1 MTARR
6 VATRDGHAAETLSAG
21 HTAPQTLIL
30 TDFPPPAIAR
40 ALSPNGRTHWAPKA
54 KARKSVE
61 TWVTVSAERSR
72 LQPIRVPVRATFR
85 FVRPTRQRIDLDNL
99 STGVT
104 KAALDALVR
113 GGWLVDDDS
122 THVVSVTAEVAY
134 EKGQRRLEIRLEP
147 AA

>member
-1 MTARR
+1 MQQSSLI
-6 VATRDGHAAETLSAG
+6 VAPEAVGGA
-21 HTAPQTLIL
+21 QTLIL

-40 ALSPNGRTHWAPKA
+40 ALSPNGRVHWAVKS
-54 KARKSVE
+54 KARQSVH
-61 TWVTVSAERSR
+61 TWVLVSAERAN
-72 LQPIRVPVRATFR
+72 LQAVRDPVRATFR
-85 FVRPTRQRIDLDNL
+85 FIRPTRQRIDLDNL

-113 GGWLVDDDS
+113 GGYLVDDDS
-122 THVVSVTAEVAY
+122 SHVVSVTAEVAY